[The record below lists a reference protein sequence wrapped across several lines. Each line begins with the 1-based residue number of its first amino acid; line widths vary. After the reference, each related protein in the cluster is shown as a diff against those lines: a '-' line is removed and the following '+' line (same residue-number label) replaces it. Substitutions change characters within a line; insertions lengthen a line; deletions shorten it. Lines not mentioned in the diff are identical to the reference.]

1 MELYP
6 PNYNFLNALRSIGR
20 GWGIAVV
27 YWSHLNFVPFTAG
40 SFDTVE
46 FLTLKIKA
54 KCSNLMNEFS
64 NLLSST
70 ELKLDKLIV
79 VGDFNIHIDDPC
91 NSLFADA
98 VNSLYWCNMFL
109 APHIT
114 AGTPLIFFLHLAS
127 H

>member
-1 MELYP
+1 M
-6 PNYNFLNALRSIGR
+6 
-20 GWGIAVV
+20 V

-91 NSLFADA
+91 NSLVADFCRCCKFIIL
-98 VNSLYWCNMFL
+98 VQHVSGPTHNRRHTLDLFFTLGLTLNS
-109 APHIT
+109 
-114 AGTPLIFFLHLAS
+114 
-127 H
+127 